1 MAGQQRYPTM
11 SWHVYILRCADR
23 TYYVGHT
30 EALEARLAA
39 HNGGRAAAYTAGRRP
54 VTLVYSE
61 RLPSRNSAV
70 DRERQIKRWSRR
82 KKQALVNGEH
92 QELKRLSKCRSV

>member
-1 MAGQQRYPTM
+1 M
-11 SWHVYILRCADR
+11 SWHVYILKCADES
-23 TYYVGHT
+23 YYVGYT
-30 EALEARLAA
+30 EALEARLAT
-39 HNGGRAAAYTAGRRP
+39 HNAGRAAAYTAGRRP

-61 RLPSRNSAV
+61 SVPSKKSAI

-82 KKQALVNGEH
+82 KKQALINTER